1 MTDPDQIRR
10 TLSLAPPVERVRVVT
25 AFSRRSGVTELGPRQ
40 YGSEGP
46 TLLFPL
52 YGRREKPI
60 RQVERAIHNQPSVVL
75 YVARE
80 VQ

>member
-10 TLSLAPPVERVRVVT
+10 TLSLAPPVERVRVV
-25 AFSRRSGVTELGPRQ
+25 AYCRRSGVTALGQRQ
-40 YGSEGP
+40 HSSEGP

-52 YGRREKPI
+52 SGRREKPI